1 MKIICI
7 GRNYVAHAHELDNEV
22 PTTPVVFM
30 KPSTSILVEGEAFKI
45 PDFSS
50 NIHYECELVLKVGK
64 KGHNI
69 PEREAL
75 KYISQIGLGLDLTA
89 RDLQDHQ
96 KQKGLPWEIAKSFDG
111 STVLGTFIP
120 FESTKMEEYEFEFK
134 KGTKVLQKGNPQMM
148 IFTFQEII
156 AYVSQFFTL
165 EEGDLIFTGT
175 PEGVGKIEEG
185 QKYQGVFNNLEV
197 LSFEVKA

>member
-7 GRNYVAHAHELDNEV
+7 GRNYVAHAHELKNEV
-22 PTTPVVFM
+22 PTTPVVFL
-30 KPSTSILVEGEAFKI
+30 KPSTSVLLKGQAFKM

-64 KGHNI
+64 KGYQIKENK
-69 PEREAL
+69 AL
-75 KYISQIGLGLDLTA
+75 DYISEIGLGLDLTA

-111 STVLGTFIP
+111 STILGDFIP
-120 FESTKMEEYEFEFK
+120 FEYNKIEDYSFEFK
-134 KGTKVLQKGNPQMM
+134 NGEETLQKGNPKQM

-165 EEGDLIFTGT
+165 EVGDLIFTGT
-175 PEGVGKIEEG
+175 PEGVGKIEV
-185 QKYQGVFNNLEV
+185 GVMYTGYLKSKTSLVFKSML
-197 LSFEVKA
+197 